1 MTTVHGTPAKIV
13 HKIKTLFNQRVP
25 MRDGVELAADVYM
38 PAEGGPFPALV
49 LRTPYDKLN
58 AGDDLQIRTAIVHLA
73 QTGYAA
79 ISQDVRGRFE
89 SDGEFYPFVN
99 EANDGHD
106 TIEWIGT
113 QPWCNGKVGVVGA
126 SYRGLTNWQAGQS
139 TSKYL
144 TSLTPR
150 VACSNVYHNWVYT
163 GGAFQLAFGLSWSLN
178 MHGRTSNGPPDW
190 MPEEIHKSTAHWH
203 LPLTECHE
211 VTGRNT
217 AYWKDWINH
226 PSYDDYWRSMKP
238 IDEHYGEVDVPA
250 LSIGGWFDVF
260 LQGGINNFV
269 GAKKQG
275 KSERARNGQKM
286 LVGPWIHALGD
297 RGTTSVTGDIDF
309 GPNAL
314 IDIREL
320 EDRWHEY
327 WLKGTDNG
335 IMDEPRVKVFVMG
348 ANRWREA
355 DEWPLPE
362 TQYTPYYLHSDGGA
376 NSDLGDGTLSTTAPE
391 TESPDTYVYDP
402 EHPVMTIGGSTCCGE
417 ENLYMVTIGPRDQ
430 RANEARPD
438 VLVYSTPVLDQ
449 DVEVTGPVKLVLYAS
464 SSARD
469 TDWVAKLVDVFPD
482 GYAMN
487 AAEGI
492 LRARYRDSWESPT
505 LLEPGEIYKF
515 EVDLWSTGNSFLK
528 GHRIRVEVTSSNFPH
543 YDRNP
548 NTGNPFGQDAKL
560 QKADQTVYHDAEHPS
575 HILLPVI
582 PDA

>member
-1 MTTVHGTPAKIV
+1 MTTAHGTAVQTV
-13 HKIKTLFNQRVP
+13 HKIKTLFNERVP

-49 LRTPYDKLN
+49 LRTPYDKMTS
-58 AGDDLQIRTAIVHLA
+58 DDLQLRTAIVHLA
-73 QTGYAA
+73 QKGYAA

-99 EANDGHD
+99 EAADGHD
-106 TIEWIGT
+106 TVEWIGS

-126 SYRGLTNWQAGQS
+126 SYRGLTTWQAGQS
-139 TSKYL
+139 PSKYL

-150 VACSNVYHNWVYT
+150 VGCSNVYHNWVYT
-163 GGAFQLAFGLSWSLN
+163 GGAFQLAFGLSWSLGVT
-178 MHGRTSNGPPDW
+178 GRSANGPHDW
-190 MPEEIHKSTAHWH
+190 LPEEIHKSTANWH
-203 LPLTECHE
+203 LPLIGCHE
-211 VTGRNT
+211 SIGRGVG
-217 AYWKDWINH
+217 YWKDWVGH
-226 PSYDDYWRSMKP
+226 PSYDDYWRSMTP
-238 IDEHYGEVDVPA
+238 IDEHYGDVDVPA
-250 LSIGGWFDVF
+250 YSIGGWFDVF

-269 GAKKQG
+269 GVTKHG
-275 KSERARNGQKM
+275 KSQRARRSQKM
-286 LVGPWIHALGD
+286 LIGPWVHNLGE
-297 RGTTSVTGDIDF
+297 RGATSVVGDIDF

-314 IDIREL
+314 IDIRAE
-320 EDRWHEY
+320 EDRWHDY
-327 WLKGTDNG
+327 WLKGIANG
-335 IMDEPRVKVFVMG
+335 IMDEPRVRVFVMG

-362 TQYTPYYLHSDGGA
+362 TAYTPYYLHSAGSA
-376 NSDLGDGTLSTTAPE
+376 NSELGDGTLDTAAPE
-391 TESPDTYVYDP
+391 SEPADTYVYDP
-402 EHPVMTIGGSTCCGE
+402 EHPVMTIGGSTCCSE
-417 ENLYMVTIGPRDQ
+417 ANLYEVTIGPRDQ
-430 RANEARPD
+430 RPNEARPD
-438 VLVYSTPVLDQ
+438 VLVYSTPALEE
-449 DVEVTGPVKLVLYAS
+449 DVEATGPVKLVLYAS

-505 LLEPGEIYKF
+505 LLEPGEVYRF
-515 EVDLWSTGNSFLK
+515 EVDLWSTSNLFQK

-548 NTGNPFGQDAKL
+548 NTGNTFGQDAEL
-560 QKADQTVYHDAEHPS
+560 RKADQTVYHDSEHPS
-575 HILLPVI
+575 HILLPLI